1 MSKLKAVIAISVTVA
16 TLAIAT
22 HAQQSNPKSSTLAAQ
37 DILEIQQLV
46 ANYSYAL
53 DTGADNGYLYA
64 DLFTADGTFGRTA
77 GRENIAKM
85 VRDGH
90 QNSGWG
96 HIMNLITNVA
106 IQPSAE
112 GATGKQYAV
121 AIDTSKQP
129 NVVYHTG
136 HYQDVYVK
144 TAAGWRFKSRTF
156 VGHSAATASQPAQQ
170 QPAR

>member
-1 MSKLKAVIAISVTVA
+1 MLKPKGLIAIVVTVA
-16 TLAIAT
+16 ALAIAA
-22 HAQQSNPKSSTLAAQ
+22 HAQQNNAKPSTLAAQ

-53 DTGADNGYLYA
+53 DTAADNGYMYA
-64 DLFTADGTFGRTA
+64 DLFTPDGAFGRTV

-106 IQPSAE
+106 IQPSPE

-121 AIDTSKQP
+121 AIDTSKEP

-136 HYQDVYVK
+136 HYQDAYVK
-144 TAAGWRFKSRTF
+144 TASGWRFKSRTF

-170 QPAR
+170 PPAR

>member
-1 MSKLKAVIAISVTVA
+1 MLKRKVLIAVSLTVA
-16 TLAIAT
+16 ALTMAMQG
-22 HAQQSNPKSSTLAAQ
+22 QQNSTKPSALAAQ

-46 ANYSYAL
+46 ANYSFAL
-53 DTGADNGYLYA
+53 DTGADNGYMYA
-64 DLFTADGTFGRTA
+64 DLFTPDGTFGRTA

-90 QNSGWG
+90 QNSGWD

-106 IQPSAE
+106 IQPSPE

-144 TAAGWRFKSRTF
+144 TPAGWRFKSRTF
-156 VGHSAATASQPAQQ
+156 TGHAGASQPAQS